1 MTSITTAAT
10 TATPINDTSAT
21 SATTPALR
29 VRVDQRQGIPLQA
42 EFSCAAGEL
51 LAVVGPSGGGKT
63 TLLRMIAGLT
73 RPENGEI
80 YCGEQR
86 WCDANTCLSP
96 QQRHLGYV
104 PQHFGLFPHLNA
116 EQNVMAALDH
126 LPKKAR
132 HAQALDWLRRV
143 NLEGFPDRLPHQLSG
158 GQKQRVALA
167 RALARNPQVLLLDE
181 PFSAVDRGTRERLY
195 IELAQLKAKLNIPV
209 IMVTHDINEALL
221 LADRV
226 VLISQGAML
235 QQGAPLAVMAKPH
248 NELVARHMGLRNIF
262 DATVVAVE
270 NQDQLAWLQFGE
282 QRIACD
288 NPGHLQLGMKLRW
301 VIPNQGVRFNSISQ
315 GRLPRS
321 FNKLTVTIESLLVMG
336 DMVRIAT
343 SVAGVK
349 HPLQAEVSLNLAQ
362 KLGFKEGMQTEVA
375 LKSEL
380 IHLFRH

>member
-1 MTSITTAAT
+1 MKLINPSSNAA
-10 TATPINDTSAT
+10 
-21 SATTPALR
+21 LQ
-29 VRVDQRQGIPLQA
+29 VRIDQQQGIPLRA
-42 EFSCAAGEL
+42 EFRCAAGEL

-63 TLLRMIAGLT
+63 TLLRMIAGLST
-73 RPENGEI
+73 PQSGEI
-80 YCGEQR
+80 RCGEQI
-86 WCDANTCLSP
+86 WYNEQQCLTP

-116 EQNVMAALDH
+116 EANVMAALDH
-126 LPKKAR
+126 LPKAER
-132 HAQALDWLRRV
+132 RAQARDWLRRV
-143 NLEGFPDRLPHQLSG
+143 NLDGFPERLPHQLSG

-195 IELAQLKAKLNIPV
+195 VELAQLKAKLNIPV
-209 IMVTHDINEALL
+209 IMVTHDINEAVL

-235 QQGAPLAVMAKPH
+235 QQGEPLAVMAKPH

-262 DATVVAVE
+262 DARVVALE
-270 NQDQLAWLQFGE
+270 SNEQLAWLQFGE
-282 QRIACD
+282 QRIACE
-288 NPGHLQLGMKLRW
+288 NPGHLQLGMQLRW

-321 FNKLTVTIESLLVMG
+321 FNKLQVTIESMLVMG
-336 DMVRIAT
+336 DLVRIAT
-343 SVAGVK
+343 SVAGVE

-362 KLGFKEGMQTEVA
+362 KLGFHEGMQTEVA
-375 LKSEL
+375 LKSDM
-380 IHLFRH
+380 IHLFRHRA